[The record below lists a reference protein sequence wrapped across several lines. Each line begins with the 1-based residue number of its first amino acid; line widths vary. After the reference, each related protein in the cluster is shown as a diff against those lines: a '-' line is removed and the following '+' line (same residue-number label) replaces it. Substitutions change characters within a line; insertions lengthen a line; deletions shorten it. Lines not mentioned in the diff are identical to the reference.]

1 MNSNTPKGKFFPPIK
16 TAASFLRSICKSP
29 EVFKH
34 VTPATNIQT
43 DRITAFKDSRHSTHV
58 LKESG
63 VFIERSNSN
72 LLNKDFQNSN
82 FMFKTPQPTSKT
94 FKNFLLPTSLNKLRN
109 LSKTV
114 KKLGS
119 HKSSPK
125 LNFNKIFDFED
136 TASLMH
142 LEEVSLSNAKI
153 ISEQNFSDWFSYMK
167 STYLEGFDLSSATNR
182 ISSEELKSLIKI
194 SSQEFIR
201 ILQIQNNRM
210 SSLLSEIFQY
220 KKLLN
225 KIKTNEKLESSR
237 QEFQNLQDKIDQM
250 TQMLKLQEENFKEKS
265 DQVINK

>member
-16 TAASFLRSICKSP
+16 TAASFLRTICKSP
-29 EVFKH
+29 EVFQH
-34 VTPATNIQT
+34 VSPATESQT
-43 DRITAFKDSRHSTHV
+43 DKATAFKNSRHSTHV

-125 LNFNKIFDFED
+125 QNLNKIFDFED
-136 TASLMH
+136 TKSLMY

-153 ISEQNFSDWFSYMK
+153 ISEQHFAEWFAYMK
-167 STYLEGFDLSSATNR
+167 SNYLEGFDPASPTNR
-182 ISSEELKSLIKI
+182 ISAEELKTLIKI

-210 SSLLSEIFQY
+210 STLLSEIFQY
-220 KKLLN
+220 KKFLN

-237 QEFQNLQDKIDQM
+237 QEFQNLQDKIDYLSH
-250 TQMLKLQEENFKEKS
+250 MLKLQEENFKEKS
-265 DQVINK
+265 DQVTHK